1 MPPSRPALPPMSLLS
16 TLRLTAWRQVVPTLA
31 LATLAGWLAERLHLP
46 LPWMIGPLF
55 AVAGARM
62 ADIDLRPLPG
72 GRQTGQWAIGAALGL
87 YFSPE
92 VVAQLGLHAPLVVA
106 AALGSLVLGMGYAF
120 ILLRLARVDT
130 PTAFF
135 AALPGGAS
143 EMANLADR
151 YGGAVDR
158 IAAAHAIRVMMVVS
172 VLPFALTFAGVHG
185 TDLYVPLV
193 KAVDA
198 RHFPLLIGASLLGV
212 GAFKLLRIANAWVL
226 GPLLGVAVATLA
238 GVPLSALPAWVV
250 NGGQLLIGC
259 ALGCRF
265 SREFFRAAPRFM
277 AVAGLTAAMSIV
289 LAFAFAALLG
299 LVSAVPLPT
308 LALATAP
315 GGVSEMCITAKVL
328 QLGVPLVTVC
338 HVLRVVVLTVGAQWS
353 FTVFRRLV
361 AA

>member
-1 MPPSRPALPPMSLLS
+1 MSAS
-16 TLRLTAWRQVVPTLA
+16 QPVTGAPWRRIVPTLV
-31 LATLAGWLAERLHLP
+31 LATAAGWLAEHLNLP

-62 ADIDLRPLPG
+62 ADIELRPLPG
-72 GRQTGQWAIGAALGL
+72 GRQSGQWAIGAALGL

-92 VVAQLGLHAPLVVA
+92 VVAQLSLHAPLVVA
-106 AALGSLVLGMGYAF
+106 AALGSLVLGMGYAL
-120 ILLRLARVDT
+120 IMLRLARVDT

-158 IAAAHAIRVMMVVS
+158 IAAAHAVRVMMVVS
-172 VLPFALTFAGVHG
+172 VLPFALSFAGVHG
-185 TDLYVPLV
+185 SDLYIPLSKEV
-193 KAVDA
+193 EPQ
-198 RHFPLLIGASLLGV
+198 HFPLLMASSLLGV

-226 GPLLGVAVATLA
+226 GPLLGVAIATLA
-238 GVPLSALPAWVV
+238 GLPLSALPVWVV

-265 SREFFRAAPRFM
+265 SRAFFRAAPRFM
-277 AVAGLTAAMSIV
+277 AVAALTAALSIM
-289 LAFAFAALLG
+289 LAFAFAALLT
-299 LVSAVPLPT
+299 LATDVPLPT

-338 HVLRVVVLTVGAQWS
+338 HVLRVAVLTVGAQWS
-353 FTVFRRLV
+353 FGLFKRFV

>member
-1 MPPSRPALPPMSLLS
+1 MSAIS
-16 TLRLTAWRQVVPTLA
+16 ALRLTAWRQVLPTLA

-92 VVAQLGLHAPLVVA
+92 VVAQLGLHAPLVIA
-106 AALGSLVLGMGYAF
+106 AALGSLVLGMAYAF
-120 ILLRLARVDT
+120 ILLRLGGVDA

-151 YGGAVDR
+151 HGGAVDR

-172 VLPFALTFAGVHG
+172 VLPFALTFAGVQG
-185 TDLYVPLV
+185 SDVYVPL
-193 KAVDA
+193 AREVDA
-198 RHFPLLIGASLLGV
+198 QHFPLLVGASLLGV

-226 GPLLGVAVATLA
+226 GPLLGVA
-238 GVPLSALPAWVV
+238 
-250 NGGQLLIGC
+250 
-259 ALGCRF
+259 
-265 SREFFRAAPRFM
+265 
-277 AVAGLTAAMSIV
+277 
-289 LAFAFAALLG
+289 
-299 LVSAVPLPT
+299 
-308 LALATAP
+308 LATRQRRVVGVALRP
-315 GGVSEMCITAKVL
+315 GGVEGRRIR
-328 QLGVPLVTVC
+328 
-338 HVLRVVVLTVGAQWS
+338 RVERGAGPDARRQVGIGEE
-353 FTVFRRLV
+353 TRCRRRPRRACRRRSPAFAS
-361 AA
+361 AAE

>member
-1 MPPSRPALPPMSLLS
+1 MSLLS
-16 TLRLTAWRQVVPTLA
+16 ALRLTAWRQVVPTLA

-238 GVPLSALPAWVV
+238 GVPLSALPAEASSTRRSRSMAWARSA
-250 NGGQLLIGC
+250 NG
-259 ALGCRF
+259 
-265 SREFFRAAPRFM
+265 
-277 AVAGLTAAMSIV
+277 
-289 LAFAFAALLG
+289 
-299 LVSAVPLPT
+299 
-308 LALATAP
+308 
-315 GGVSEMCITAKVL
+315 
-328 QLGVPLVTVC
+328 
-338 HVLRVVVLTVGAQWS
+338 
-353 FTVFRRLV
+353 
-361 AA
+361 